1 MKYFVFLVITLSAS
15 LLTDLS
21 AHSYVVVWN
30 VGQGQWVTAVSP
42 SSCIHFDMG
51 GEFFPWEKILRSCA
65 TKKNIVSLSH
75 WDWDHIGALSKN
87 PVRSQLKDLC
97 IFLSPLGTSSA
108 RKMKLLKSFR
118 SCEEALDLR
127 PFDLQ
132 AGVDVW
138 TPLKNK
144 KSNEQSRVV
153 LYKNILLPGDSPST
167 QEKIWRHLYWV
178 RQSRVL
184 ILGHHGSA
192 TSTSV
197 ELLQS
202 LPSLKLSISSA
213 RWARY
218 KHPHS
223 ATEYRLMKVHIP
235 LLRTEDWGNIWL
247 EQVLSEK

>member
-1 MKYFVFLVITLSAS
+1 MKYLVFLIVTLSAS

-21 AHSYVVVWN
+21 AQSYVVVWN

-42 SSCIHFDMG
+42 SNCIHFDMG
-51 GEFFPWEKILRSCA
+51 GEFFPWGKILNSCA
-65 TKKNIVSLSH
+65 TKKNFVFLSH

-97 IFLSPLGTSSA
+97 IFLPPLGSSST
-108 RKMKLLKSFR
+108 RKMELLKNFR
-118 SCEEALDLR
+118 SCEAASASDM
-127 PFDLQ
+127 DI
-132 AGVDVW
+132 W

-144 KSNEQSRVV
+144 NSNEQSRVV
-153 LYKNILLPGDSPST
+153 LYRNILLPGDSPSS
-167 QEKIWRHLYWV
+167 QEKIWRHLSWV
-178 RQSRVL
+178 HRSRVL

-192 TSTSV
+192 TSTSA

-223 ATEYRLMKVHIP
+223 TTEYRLIKRHIP

-247 EQVLSEK
+247 EQSLGNSF